1 MIMKML
7 QKNLEKFLKHMKY
20 YQIVKKEKNIIKK
33 GKRQILNPIKKKIE
47 ILVSIKIL
55 SVIFHLCR
63 MI

>member
-1 MIMKML
+1 MKML
-7 QKNLEKFLKHMKY
+7 QKNLEKFLKHIKY
-20 YQIVKKEKNIIKK
+20 YQIVEKEKNIIKK

-47 ILVSIKIL
+47 ILMSIKIL

>member
-1 MIMKML
+1 MKVL
-7 QKNLEKFLKHMKY
+7 QKNSEKFLKHMKY
-20 YQIVKKEKNIIKK
+20 YQIVEKEKNIIKK

-47 ILVSIKIL
+47 ILMSIKIL

>member
-1 MIMKML
+1 MKML
-7 QKNLEKFLKHMKY
+7 QKNLEKFLKHIKY
-20 YQIVKKEKNIIKK
+20 YQIVEKEKKIIKK

-47 ILVSIKIL
+47 ILMSIKIL

>member
-1 MIMKML
+1 MKML

-47 ILVSIKIL
+47 ILMSIKIL

>member
-1 MIMKML
+1 MKML

-20 YQIVKKEKNIIKK
+20 YQIVEKEKNIIKK

-47 ILVSIKIL
+47 ILMSIKIL